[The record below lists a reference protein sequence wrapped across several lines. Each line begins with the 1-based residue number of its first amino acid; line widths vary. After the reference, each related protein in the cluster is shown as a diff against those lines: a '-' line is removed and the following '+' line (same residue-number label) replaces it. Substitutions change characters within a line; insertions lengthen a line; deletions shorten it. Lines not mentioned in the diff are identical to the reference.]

1 MKKDIDVGEIV
12 VHEWKHWSSGS
23 FSMKRE
29 LENILSKIGKDKVN
43 VIAKSVGTRV
53 CMELARQNPEK
64 VEKVILCGIP
74 TKGKSKSVRK
84 LFLEGLSSLDSDK
97 LLVIQNSKDPL
108 ADYST
113 VEKFIHSLD
122 KRVKVVK
129 KESGK
134 HHYPYPEDFEKFLK
148 K

>member
-1 MKKDIDVGEIV
+1 VGEIV

-53 CMELARQNPEK
+53 CMELAKQYPTK
-64 VEKVILCGIP
+64 IEKVILCGIP
-74 TKGKSKSVRK
+74 TKGKSESVRK
-84 LFLEGLSSLDSDK
+84 LFLEGISSLDSDK
-97 LLVIQNSKDPL
+97 LIVIQNSKDPL

-134 HHYPYPEDFEKFLK
+134 HHYPYPGDFEKFLK